1 MIVLKKLGGFFKKL
15 GFDKGDERSVLMGA
29 YAVRIAWVYTSVAL
43 LVWTLYEEIRFGFG
57 SWGLPALLFFTSQV
71 VFWSALIYYRKRM
84 GG

>member
-29 YAVRIAWVYTSVAL
+29 YAVRIAWMYITVAL
-43 LVWTLYEEIRFGFG
+43 IVWTFYDAIRFGSLGF
-57 SWGLPALLFFTSQV
+57 PALLFFTSQV
-71 VFWSALIYYRKRM
+71 VFWSALIYYQKKW

>member
-29 YAVRIAWVYTSVAL
+29 YVARIAWVYTSVAL
-43 LVWTLYEEIRFGFG
+43 LVWTLYEHIRFG
-57 SWGLPALLFFTSQV
+57 SLGLPALLFFTSQV
-71 VFWSALIYYRKRM
+71 VFWSAHIYYGKRM